1 MGNTFLR
8 LLTWCLAHVMGRSA
22 DDAVGDLVEERHMRE
37 TRGRT
42 AATWW
47 FWCEAMGLAVGVM
60 ATRGRRTF
68 RDVLRPLSF
77 FRVAIF
83 TDARHT
89 WRALWRHPGS
99 SLAVIVTLALGV
111 GLTSTMFALA
121 DPYVLR
127 PLPYLNPRQLVVIDV
142 SSDGLTRGAPI
153 PTVAEWRARTDLF
166 QGVAA
171 IGQGGLERLH
181 LRDRT
186 TYFVTQDVSA
196 NFFDVLGVPGPATTA
211 WTDAPAD
218 RQPVVLMARADD
230 SLPPADREMN
240 ALLTTDAGRGFRVV
254 GRMPAFLFPDPASAR
269 SVQGLTPFVSGAVLT
284 VGAWDAAGT
293 PGRPATSRFIA
304 RLQSGITPAIVA
316 DALAVRL
323 PSGARLAVT
332 AEPLAAWMTRPSRP
346 LALGA
351 MLASFFV
358 LVVCAAN
365 VSNLLLVRRLSRLPE
380 LAVRA
385 ALGASP
391 ADLRRLG
398 LIELGA
404 IAVLAV
410 AVGLAVASVAVTL
423 IARIMP
429 PAYAALG
436 APAIT
441 WRVVV
446 FAAAAGS
453 SATVAGLIPLVV
465 RRSDAAAPITHTRA
479 TDGRRAALVRRLSVT
494 LQSAFTMVLVAGA
507 GLLVD
512 SYVHLVGQ
520 PAGFDRDVVAVTT
533 MYPPALQGAAMQDVI
548 DATSD
553 RLARVPGVAS
563 VAAADG
569 NVVDGL
575 LSTSIH
581 VKFTIDGRE
590 GDAQLRS
597 VTADYFATAGMTLRR
612 GRLLRDADRDA
623 LAVVVNETL
632 ASAYWP
638 DGSAV
643 GRATSMGTIVGVVED
658 AYEQVYDRRPAP
670 TVYNLLRGRLIGTTA
685 TLGGHLSSGI
695 TYLLRPSGTT
705 ALNDVAVR
713 RALFDVQP
721 DVVTVETNTL
731 GRKLAN
737 TVRDRSFATLMLGLF
752 GVAGGAVTLAG
763 LVGVVSVVVA
773 ARTREIAVRMAI
785 GAQRRDV
792 RRLVTGD
799 VLRAATVGGIAGL
812 LVGRWLSTLLTRFAY
827 GVTAG
832 AWTPAIAAC
841 GVMLVLMVIAALVPA
856 RRAASILPADAL
868 RSD

>member
-1 MGNTFLR
+1 
-8 LLTWCLAHVMGRSA
+8 
-22 DDAVGDLVEERHMRE
+22 
-37 TRGRT
+37 
-42 AATWW
+42 
-47 FWCEAMGLAVGVM
+47 
-60 ATRGRRTF
+60 
-68 RDVLRPLSF
+68 
-77 FRVAIF
+77 
-83 TDARHT
+83 
-89 WRALWRHPGS
+89 
-99 SLAVIVTLALGV
+99 
-111 GLTSTMFALA
+111 
-121 DPYVLR
+121 
-127 PLPYLNPRQLVVIDV
+127 
-142 SSDGLTRGAPI
+142 
-153 PTVAEWRARTDLF
+153 
-166 QGVAA
+166 
-171 IGQGGLERLH
+171 
-181 LRDRT
+181 
-186 TYFVTQDVSA
+186 
-196 NFFDVLGVPGPATTA
+196 
-211 WTDAPAD
+211 
-218 RQPVVLMARADD
+218 
-230 SLPPADREMN
+230 
-240 ALLTTDAGRGFRVV
+240 
-254 GRMPAFLFPDPASAR
+254 
-269 SVQGLTPFVSGAVLT
+269 
-284 VGAWDAAGT
+284 
-293 PGRPATSRFIA
+293 
-304 RLQSGITPAIVA
+304 
-316 DALAVRL
+316 
-323 PSGARLAVT
+323 
-332 AEPLAAWMTRPSRP
+332 
-346 LALGA
+346 
-351 MLASFFV
+351 
-358 LVVCAAN
+358 
-365 VSNLLLVRRLSRLPE
+365 
-380 LAVRA
+380 
-385 ALGASP
+385 
-391 ADLRRLG
+391 
-398 LIELGA
+398 
-404 IAVLAV
+404 
-410 AVGLAVASVAVTL
+410 
-423 IARIMP
+423 
-429 PAYAALG
+429 
-436 APAIT
+436 
-441 WRVVV
+441 
-446 FAAAAGS
+446 
-453 SATVAGLIPLVV
+453 
-465 RRSDAAAPITHTRA
+465 
-479 TDGRRAALVRRLSVT
+479 
-494 LQSAFTMVLVAGA
+494 MVLVAGA

-737 TVRDRSFATLMLGLF
+737 TVRDRAFATLMLGLF

-827 GVTAG
+827 GVTVG